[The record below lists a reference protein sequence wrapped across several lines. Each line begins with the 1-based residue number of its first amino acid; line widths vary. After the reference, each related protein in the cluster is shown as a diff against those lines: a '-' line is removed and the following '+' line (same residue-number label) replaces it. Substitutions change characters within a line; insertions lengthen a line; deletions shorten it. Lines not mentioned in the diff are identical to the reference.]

1 MFLSNFQ
8 SQTDFVFLLANPDSE
23 PFSRQ
28 IRQTKD
34 QKSVFRFDLT
44 SNSKSICNSSEIC
57 LVTAV
62 VSVTEHSVTK
72 KYIVCITTV
81 TWMLLYIKTV

>member
-1 MFLSNFQ
+1 MFLSNFR

-23 PFSRQ
+23 PFSRE

-34 QKSVFRFDLT
+34 QKSVFGFDLT

-62 VSVTEHSVTK
+62 VSVTEQVSQK
-72 KYIVCITTV
+72 SIYLCA
-81 TWMLLYIKTV
+81 